1 MVRSRYVR
9 WIEMEPQCARHCAR
23 GYRNNTD
30 KKLTLTE
37 FTVLMH
43 DRYQRT
49 LGTIEP
55 NLVILMMKKLRTREE
70 K

>member
-1 MVRSRYVR
+1 MDRDGAPVCQTLCQGIQRYR
-9 WIEMEPQCARHCAR
+9 D
-23 GYRNNTD
+23 NTD

-37 FTVLMH
+37 FIVLMH